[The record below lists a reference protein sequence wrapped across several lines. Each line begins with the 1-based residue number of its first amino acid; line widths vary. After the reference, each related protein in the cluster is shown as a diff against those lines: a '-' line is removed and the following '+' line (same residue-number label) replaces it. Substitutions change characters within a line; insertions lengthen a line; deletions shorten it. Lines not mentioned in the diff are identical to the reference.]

1 MQPYAI
7 TARQVS
13 KRFTVQRNGPSSI
26 RDTVQQLV
34 AGQWQRRKTIWALR
48 DISFTVRHGQVFGII
63 GHNGAGKS
71 TLLRL
76 LCGLGKPTSG
86 RIVSDGQ
93 VGGILELGG
102 GFHPDLT
109 GRQNIETAAIL
120 NGVVEGLPERERN
133 IVHFAEMEQYIDQ
146 PVRTYSSGMY
156 LRLAFAAAVEF
167 DPSVL
172 VIDEMLAV
180 GDERFQKKCMD
191 RIARFRKEG
200 KTLIVTSHDAEQI
213 KALCDEVLV
222 LDEGRA
228 KIQSDPHTALA
239 TYHDLMRQRTERRAR
254 QVSVA
259 SPSPLL
265 PVAQGNREGTQE
277 CSISAVRVY
286 DGNGRLSQT
295 IQTGD
300 TLTVEID
307 IQRPGDLTD
316 MACTVGI
323 FSDSHVKCWEA
334 AIPSLEGALGPIQ
347 TRHTIRFEIASL
359 PLIPGR
365 YFLNL
370 GLYPLGWG
378 YLYDRHWQM
387 HPLHITGTA
396 AWGPGVYAQG
406 TLFVDA
412 RIKSANVPVDDV
424 IDRNSAPYNRD
435 APALKRESL

>member
-1 MQPYAI
+1 MPPYAI
-7 TARQVS
+7 TVRQVS
-13 KRFTVQRNGPSSI
+13 KRFIVQRNRPSSI
-26 RDTVQQLV
+26 RDTVHQV
-34 AGQWQRRKTIWALR
+34 VTGQWHRRETLWALR
-48 DISFTVRHGQVFGII
+48 KISFTVRHGQVLGII

-76 LCGLGKPTSG
+76 LCGLGTPTSG
-86 RIVSDGQ
+86 SIVSDGQ

-120 NGVVEGLPERERN
+120 NGVVEGLPECERN
-133 IVHFAEMEQYIDQ
+133 IVQFAEMEDYIDQ
-146 PVRTYSSGMY
+146 PVRTYSNGMY

-172 VIDEMLAV
+172 VMDEVLAV

-191 RIARFRKEG
+191 RIARFRNEG

-222 LDEGRA
+222 LDEGRVM
-228 KIQSDPHTALA
+228 IQSDPHSALA
-239 TYHDLMRQRTERRAR
+239 TYHDLMRQRTDRRAG

-259 SPSPLL
+259 SSSSLL
-265 PVAQGNREGTQE
+265 RATQGSREGTQE

-286 DGNGRLSQT
+286 DEKGQLTESVETGSPLVVEVDLQRGNHIL
-295 IQTGD
+295 
-300 TLTVEID
+300 
-307 IQRPGDLTD
+307 D

-323 FSDSHVKCWEA
+323 FNESHVKCWEV
-334 AIPSLEGALGPIQ
+334 AIPSLITLDGALQ
-347 TRHTIRFEIASL
+347 DKHTLRLDLTSL
-359 PLIPGR
+359 PLVPGR

-370 GLYPLGWG
+370 GIYPLDWS

-387 HPLHITGTA
+387 YPLHITGARTS
-396 AWGPGVYAQG
+396 GPGVYAQG
-406 TLFVDA
+406 MLFL
-412 RIKSANVPVDDV
+412 DV
-424 IDRNSAPYNRD
+424 RVGLKNQALLDVRSNSVRRD
-435 APALKRESL
+435 AMGA

>member
-1 MQPYAI
+1 MLPCAI
-7 TARQVS
+7 AARQIS
-13 KRFTVQRNGPSSI
+13 KRFIVQGNRPFSL
-26 RDTVQQLV
+26 RDTVQRV
-34 AGQWQRRKTIWALR
+34 VTGRWHRRRALWALR

-86 RIVSDGQ
+86 SIVSDGH

-120 NGVVEGLPERERN
+120 NGVVEDLTECERN
-133 IVHFAEMEQYIDQ
+133 IVQFAEMEEYIDQ

-156 LRLAFAAAVEF
+156 LRLAFAAAIEF

-172 VIDEMLAV
+172 VIDEVLAV
-180 GDERFQKKCMD
+180 GDERFQKKCME
-191 RIARFRKEG
+191 RIARFRNER

-222 LDEGRA
+222 LDEGRVV
-228 KIQSDPHTALA
+228 IQSDPHTALA
-239 TYHDLMRQRTERRAR
+239 TYHDLMRQRTEKRAR

-259 SPSPLL
+259 SPSSLV
-265 PVAQGNREGTQE
+265 PVTQGNREGTQE

-286 DGNGRLSQT
+286 DDRGQLTDSVE
-295 IQTGD
+295 TGSP
-300 TLTVEID
+300 LAVEVD
-307 IQRPGDLTD
+307 LLRGDHISD

-323 FSDSHVKCWEA
+323 FSDSHAKCWEV
-334 AIPSLEGALGPIQ
+334 AIPSLRTVDGGIKGK
-347 TRHTIRFEIASL
+347 HTMRLDLTSL
-359 PLIPGR
+359 PLVPGR

-370 GLYPLGWG
+370 SIYPLDWS

-387 HPLHITGTA
+387 YPLNITGARTS
-396 AWGPGVYAQG
+396 GPGVYAQG
-406 TLFVDA
+406 MLFLNVRVGVINPTHIDVSSDSA
-412 RIKSANVPVDDV
+412 RHDSMGA
-424 IDRNSAPYNRD
+424 
-435 APALKRESL
+435 